1 MIMRKLLL
9 LTGLIV
15 GYYLQTFSQSNSLL
29 QSEATTVKFAF
40 LNSTKTHLHIDT
52 LDINQILMNPEYH
65 KYLLIPKLA
74 NKDIRFGQLSNGKI
88 ISTSSLDNMPCL
100 YPQGSFP
107 MPIYKPDS
115 TVRYTLLIKTHKVLR
130 LPIEKSTPPDGR

>member
-1 MIMRKLLL
+1 MRKLFL

-15 GYYLQTFSQSNSLL
+15 GYYFQTFSQSNSLL
-29 QSEATTVKFAF
+29 QSDATTVKFAF

-52 LDINQILMNPEYH
+52 LDINQLLMNPEYH

-74 NKDIRFGQLSNGKI
+74 NKDIRFAQLSNGKI
-88 ISTSSLDNMPCL
+88 KSTSSLDNMPCL

-107 MPIYKPDS
+107 MPIYRPDS
-115 TVRYTLLIKTHKVLR
+115 TIRYTLQIKKHKLLR
-130 LPIEKSTPPDGR
+130 LPIEKTMPLEIDM